1 MTLRPYQRLIAEH
14 ISRNRRCAVWAGMGL
29 GKSLSTLTGLET
41 INLSEAVY
49 PALVVAPYRVAA
61 STWPDEVR
69 KWEHLRHLRVST
81 ILGGRAQRERALA
94 KDADIYTI
102 NYENLPWLV
111 EHLGDRW
118 PFSTVVCDEST
129 RLKSFRT
136 RQGGKRAQ
144 ALAKV
149 SRHVDRLIQLTG
161 TPAPQ
166 GLVDLWGQ
174 VWFLDQGYRLGMNF
188 TAFTNRW
195 FRQVRVGQNI
205 NAFRLEPVEWAQRE
219 IEDKVSDLV
228 ISINAADHF
237 PVDDPIHNIIH
248 LDLPAPAMALYKEME
263 RDLFILLHSGEVE
276 ASNAAVKT
284 GKCLQLASGAIYT
297 DDSGKVWEEVHK
309 AKIEALQGVIEEAAG
324 NPVLVAY
331 HWRHDLERLLK
342 AIPGAVALD
351 KSPETIRKW
360 NQGEIPVLL
369 AHPASAGHGLNLA
382 DGGNILVMFS
392 HDWSLENY
400 LQIIERIG
408 PVRQAQAG
416 HPRPVFIHHL
426 VATGTLDET
435 VLARR
440 ESKQDVMAA
449 LMERMKCGESMNL

>member
-1 MTLRPYQRLIAEH
+1 MLRPYQRLIAEH
-14 ISRNRRCAVWAGMGL
+14 ISRNKRCAVWAGMGL

-41 INLSEAVY
+41 INLSEQVY
-49 PALVVAPYRVAA
+49 PALVVAPYRVAQ

-69 KWEHLRHLRVST
+69 KWPHLQHLRVST
-81 ILGGRAQRERALA
+81 VLGSRAQREKALA
-94 KDADIYTI
+94 TAAEIYTI

-111 EHLGDRW
+111 DHLGDQW
-118 PFSTVVCDEST
+118 PFPTVICDEST

-136 RQGGKRAQ
+136 RQGGKRAR

-149 SRHVDRLIQLTG
+149 SRHVDRMIQLTG

-174 VWFLDQGYRLGMNF
+174 VWFLDRGYRLGMNF
-188 TAFTNRW
+188 TAFTQRW
-195 FRQVRVGQNI
+195 FRQVRVGQH
-205 NAFRLEPVEWAQRE
+205 AHAVRLEPVDWAQRE
-219 IEDKVSDLV
+219 IEEKISDLV

-237 PVDDPIHNIIH
+237 PVDDPIHNVIKVT
-248 LDLPAPAMALYKEME
+248 LPPAAMAAYKDME
-263 RDLFILLHSGEVE
+263 RDLFVALQAGEVE

-297 DDSGKVWEEVHK
+297 DDTGKAWEEVHRT
-309 AKIEALQGVIEEAAG
+309 KIEALQGVIEEAAG
-324 NPVLVAY
+324 HPVLVGY

-360 NQGEIPVLL
+360 NDGKIPVLL

-382 DGGNILVMFS
+382 DGGNILAFFGVN
-392 HDWSLENY
+392 WNLEEHM
-400 LQIIERIG
+400 QIIERIG
-408 PVRQAQAG
+408 PMRQKQARYD
-416 HPRPVFIHHL
+416 RPVFIYPI
-426 VATGTLDET
+426 
-435 VLARR
+435 LARNTVDDLVMDR
-440 ESKQDVMAA
+440 LSSKKSVQEILLEA
-449 LMERMKCGESMNL
+449 LKRKKKR